1 MAKINYEKLEA
12 ERQKINGHFKKEK
25 KNVWLIFII
34 GEPLL
39 LIITWLICN
48 LAAPDQPYIWFF
60 IALLFTLVF
69 PITQFSK
76 KMKELTRLEKEQL
89 NFAEQDY

>member
-1 MAKINYEKLEA
+1 MAKMNYERLEA
-12 ERQKINGHFKKEK
+12 EKQKIAEHFKKEK
-25 KNVWLIFII
+25 KKTWIIFLV
-34 GEPLL
+34 GEVVLL
-39 LIITWLICN
+39 VAAWIICN

-60 IALLFTLVF
+60 ISLFFTVVF

-89 NFAEQDY
+89 GFAEQDY